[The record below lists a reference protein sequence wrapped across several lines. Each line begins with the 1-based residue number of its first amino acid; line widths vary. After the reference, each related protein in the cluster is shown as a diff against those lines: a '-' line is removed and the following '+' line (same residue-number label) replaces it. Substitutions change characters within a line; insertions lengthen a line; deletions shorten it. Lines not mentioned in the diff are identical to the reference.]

1 MSSTTA
7 RPVPR
12 YASAP
17 RRFHGDAAMSGD
29 VRRDH
34 KGGQRA
40 GAGAAAAGGAEGGG
54 AAAED
59 ARPGGAGSDLC
70 ALSGALHAVRLAR
83 DARGALARGAGAR
96 GRVALA
102 SAGRAG
108 VVRYSE
114 IALDRLRGELLV
126 ADVERGA
133 RTDRRRWRPCTFFV
147 DDHALCWESSRLPLV
162 AVRSVAVRRAA
173 SAEFAIEASER
184 EPLELRAASA
194 EEMLRWVQKLRR
206 GATEAARIHLRD
218 FGWAPGRRRLLA
230 ATSEEELRA
239 HEHVA
244 SPPAAASKR
253 RGWFG

>member
-1 MSSTTA
+1 MATERERLLA
-7 RPVPR
+7 LF
-12 YASAP
+12 
-17 RRFHGDAAMSGD
+17 RRAESKFAT
-29 VRRDH
+29 RI
-34 KGGQRA
+34 QRA
-40 GAGAAAAGGAEGGG
+40 VREHQSRPIDAPPLCLETAPSPPPSRPPEDSAVLAEFLETALPADDVLGLVAAFRARRAATKIQ
-54 AAAED
+54 
-59 ARPGGAGSDLC
+59 
-70 ALSGALHAVRLAR
+70 ALYLAR
-83 DARGALARGAGAR
+83 SLN
-96 GRVALA
+96 
-102 SAGRAG
+102 
-108 VVRYSE
+108 
-114 IALDRLRGELLV
+114 RLRGELLV
-126 ADVERGA
+126 ADVQRGA
-133 RTDRRRWRPCTFFV
+133 RTETRRWRPCTFFV

-206 GATEAARIHLRD
+206 GATEAARKHLRD

-244 SPPAAASKR
+244 SPPAAAAKR